1 MGTVAAAEFS
11 NDRCRECAHS
21 LQFDVDM
28 KNYFP
33 ALIVLA
39 IAAGLVGA
47 VLMSE
52 PANDGPAPPVA
63 AADTIDTPSTDPGK
77 VPDNPETP
85 AEPTTSCNA
94 LGLPIPMVSDKSDL
108 HNPAVVKAIKTKVP
122 AAVLTKLQKNAPA
135 ESNEVSNE
143 RKGMVWVPGGV
154 AVMGNDAGPPDEM
167 PPHPIAIDGFWMD
180 VTEVTN
186 RQFQAFVDATGYIT
200 LPERKP
206 ELRSIQEGSGLA
218 DIAIL
223 EEFNQ
228 PGSICSLQLASR
240 DDIDPGKGAYSW
252 WQYTL
257 GADWKHPEGPDS
269 SIDDRMDH
277 PVVHV
282 SWLDAKAYCDWASKT
297 LPTEAQWEYA
307 IRGGRDGQ
315 FYPWGNNRNPDGKWL
330 HNIWQG
336 TFPIEDTAE
345 DGFTRTAPVGSFQAN
360 DYGLFDMSGNVW
372 EWCSDYYQP
381 EYYAVSPVHNPAG
394 PDSSFDPQEPGIIK
408 RVQRG
413 GSFMCSDQYCIG
425 YRISARMKGEEDT
438 GAFHTGF
445 RCVVNPEQ
453 LASP

>member
-1 MGTVAAAEFS
+1 
-11 NDRCRECAHS
+11 
-21 LQFDVDM
+21 M
-28 KNYFP
+28 KNLFP

-39 IAAGLVGA
+39 VAVAGFVGA
-47 VLMSE
+47 VLTSE
-52 PANDGPAPPVA
+52 SSKDRPAPPIAVA
-63 AADTIDTPSTDPGK
+63 ETT
-77 VPDNPETP
+77 ETP
-85 AEPTTSCNA
+85 GTDIDEAPEIIETATEPATACNA
-94 LGLPIPMVSDKSDL
+94 LGLPRPTVNNKSDL
-108 HNPAVVKAIKTKVP
+108 HNPAVVAAIKTKVP
-122 AAVLTKLQKNAPA
+122 AAVIKALQTDAPA
-135 ESNEVSNE
+135 DVHRNSER

-180 VTEVTN
+180 ATEVTN
-186 RQFQAFVDATGYIT
+186 RQFREFVNATGYVT

-206 ELRSIQEGSGLA
+206 ELRSIQKGSGLD

-223 EEFNQ
+223 EEFNK
-228 PGSICSLQLASR
+228 PGSICSLQLESR
-240 DDIDPGKGAYSW
+240 DDIDPEKGAYSW

-269 SIDDRMDH
+269 SIADRIDH

-282 SWLDAKAYCDWASKT
+282 SWLDAKAYCDWAGKT

-307 IRGGRDGQ
+307 IRGGRDGE

-336 TFPIEDTAE
+336 TFPIEDTSE
-345 DGFTRTAPVGSFQAN
+345 DGFTRTAPVGSFPAN
-360 DYGLFDMSGNVW
+360 DYGLFDLSGNVW
-372 EWCSDYYQP
+372 EWCADYYQP

-394 PDSSFDPQEPGIIK
+394 PDSSFDPQEPGVIK

-445 RCVVNPEQ
+445 RCVVNSVT
-453 LASP
+453 ASAP